1 MPNSFISSGFNLS
14 FITSFYLPHPCEV
27 LYDCYMNMK
36 EISEYLT
43 LKQVSE
49 LLKVH
54 ENTLRNW
61 DREGRLKA
69 IRIGGRNIR
78 RWKKEDVMKFLE
90 ESSK

>member
-1 MPNSFISSGFNLS
+1 MSEKNE
-14 FITSFYLPHPCEV
+14 LPE
-27 LYDCYMNMK
+27 YM
-36 EISEYLT
+36 T
-43 LKQVSE
+43 LKEVTS

-90 ESSK
+90 SSQ

>member
-1 MPNSFISSGFNLS
+1 M
-14 FITSFYLPHPCEV
+14 TEKQELP
-27 LYDCYMNMK
+27 
-36 EISEYLT
+36 EYLT
-43 LKQVSE
+43 LKEVAG

-61 DREGRLKA
+61 DNEGRLKA

-78 RWKKEDVMKFLE
+78 RWKKDDVLKFLE

>member
-1 MPNSFISSGFNLS
+1 MSEKNE
-14 FITSFYLPHPCEV
+14 LP
-27 LYDCYMNMK
+27 
-36 EISEYLT
+36 EYLT
-43 LKQVSE
+43 IKEVTS

-69 IRIGGRNIR
+69 IRIGGRNMR
-78 RWKKEDVMKFLE
+78 RWKKEDVLKFLE

>member
-1 MPNSFISSGFNLS
+1 MNKKNE
-14 FITSFYLPHPCEV
+14 LP
-27 LYDCYMNMK
+27 
-36 EISEYLT
+36 EYLT
-43 LKQVSE
+43 LKEVTG

-78 RWKKEDVMKFLE
+78 RWKKEDVLKFLE